1 MNNLINK
8 IDTFVIFS
16 GKEANIYHT
25 TDFIDPTKEC
35 AVKIYKTMILSFK
48 EREQY
53 ITGEF

>member
-25 TDFIDPTKEC
+25 TDFIDPKKEC